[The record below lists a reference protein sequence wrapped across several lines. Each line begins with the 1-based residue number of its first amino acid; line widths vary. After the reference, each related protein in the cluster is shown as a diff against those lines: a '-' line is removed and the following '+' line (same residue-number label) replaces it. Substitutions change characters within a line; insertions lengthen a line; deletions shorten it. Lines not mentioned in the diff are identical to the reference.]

1 MLQGVLLPFYL
12 ARIGMFIVCALLFS
26 QLSLVHAT
34 QPKVLQGAEGIF
46 DFQDWSIADGA
57 VPLQGRWAFHWQKQ
71 LTPQEWSLSQAT
83 WFDLPATW
91 DKLGASEKVYP
102 GKGFATFTAKLI
114 NLPDGIRWGVVIP
127 EQSTSFR
134 LFINDNLVAEG
145 GIAGVSASST
155 KPYSGNQYVELGEL
169 PPVSQVTW
177 HVSNFHHANG
187 GPWQALRI
195 GPYHELGL
203 EFTRTTFDQT
213 LVMAL
218 ALLTCLFLMVQFSID
233 RRDKASAL
241 LAGFALIIAVRIGI
255 IENQALYQLLGTLP
269 WQLHVRLLYFTMLT
283 AAPVVIYWQHY
294 IFPQELPRRIA
305 RRVLY
310 VFIPP
315 IISLFLLPSVW
326 FTEMLML
333 FQFMITMV
341 IGLYFWSLFNVV
353 LHKRSGGYYIVI
365 GTFLLTVCALHDMAL
380 YSQWILGG
388 TWLTYG
394 LLGFLFSLAANILYL
409 RAEQKQQVES
419 LSEQLMNANKQLEA
433 RVAQRT
439 IELAEKADALEEA
452 NNKLQILANIDG
464 LTGVLNRR
472 AFVEQLEMF
481 ARIKP
486 NVALI
491 MIDIDHFKLVNDT
504 YGHGVGDQ
512 VLKRLAKV
520 LLDAKRGNDRVG
532 RFGGE
537 EFIILLQDISPAGLD
552 SYCQRLLKAIS
563 DIDFSDISDLSGITV
578 SMGATMAKLV
588 DKKIDLLIQQADEA
602 MYEVKNNGRNGFKCY
617 Q

>member
-1 MLQGVLLPFYL
+1 MPFNL

-26 QLSLVHAT
+26 QLSLVHAI
-34 QPKVLQGAEGIF
+34 QPKVLQRAEGIF
-46 DFQDWSIADGA
+46 DFQNWDVADGA

-71 LTPQEWSLSQAT
+71 LTPQEWSLSQAA

-91 DKLGASEKVYP
+91 DKPGASTKLYP

-114 NLPDGIRWGVVIP
+114 NLPEGIRWGVIIP

-134 LFINDNLVAEG
+134 LFINENLVAEG
-145 GIAGVSASST
+145 GIAGVSTSST
-155 KPYSGNQYVELGEL
+155 KPYSGNRYVELGDL
-169 PPVSQVTW
+169 PSEVRLTW

-187 GPWQALRI
+187 GPWQALRV

-203 EFTRTTFDQT
+203 EFTRTTFDQA

-255 IENQALYQLLGTLP
+255 IENQVLYQVFGTLP
-269 WQLHVRLLYFTMLT
+269 WQLHVRLLYFTMLI

-310 VFIPP
+310 AFIPA
-315 IISLFLLPSVW
+315 IASLVLLPSTW
-326 FTEMLML
+326 FTEMLMFYQIML
-333 FQFMITMV
+333 ISV
-341 IGLYFWSLFNVV
+341 IALYFWSLFNLV
-353 LHKRSGGYYIVI
+353 LHKRPGGYYIVL
-365 GTFLLTVCALHDMAL
+365 GTFLLFTCALHDMAL
-380 YSQWILGG
+380 YSQWVLGDS
-388 TWLTYG
+388 WLTYG

-439 IELAEKADALEEA
+439 IELAEKADALEDA

-491 MIDIDHFKLVNDT
+491 MIDIDHFKMVNDT
-504 YGHGVGDQ
+504 YGHGIGDL
-512 VLKRLAKV
+512 VLQRLAKV

-563 DIDFSDISDLSGITV
+563 AIDFSDISDLPGITV

-588 DKKIDLLIQQADEA
+588 DKKIDVLMQQADEA
-602 MYEVKNNGRNGFKCY
+602 MYEVKNNGRNGYKCY
-617 Q
+617 EPLDRR

>member
-1 MLQGVLLPFYL
+1 MPFNL
-12 ARIGMFIVCALLFS
+12 ARIGIFIVCVLLFS

-34 QPKVLQGAEGIF
+34 QSKVLQSAEGIF
-46 DFQDWSIADGA
+46 DFQSWGAADGA

-71 LTPQEWSLSQAT
+71 LTPQEWNIPEAT

-91 DKLGASEKVYP
+91 DKPGASAKVYP

-145 GIAGVSASST
+145 GIAGVSALST

-169 PPVSQVTW
+169 PAVSQVTW

-203 EFTRTTFDQT
+203 EFTRTTFDQA
-213 LVMAL
+213 LVVAL

-269 WQLHVRLLYFTMLT
+269 WQLHVRLLYFTMLI

-294 IFPQELPRRIA
+294 IFPNELPRRTA

-310 VFIPP
+310 AFSPAIA
-315 IISLFLLPSVW
+315 SLVLLPSAW
-326 FTEMLML
+326 FTEFLMFFQLML
-333 FQFMITMV
+333 ITV
-341 IGLYFWSLFNVV
+341 IALYFWSLFNVV
-353 LHKRSGGYYIVI
+353 LHKRPGGYYIVL
-365 GTFLLTVCALHDMAL
+365 GTLLLFFCALHDMAL
-380 YSQWILGG
+380 YSQWILGKS
-388 TWLTYG
+388 WLTYG

-452 NNKLQILANIDG
+452 NNKLQILANIDE

-486 NVALI
+486 DVALI

-504 YGHGVGDQ
+504 YGHGIGDQ

-537 EFIILLQDISPAGLD
+537 EFIILLQDISPAGLN

-602 MYEVKNNGRNGFKCY
+602 MYEVKHNGRDGFKCY

>member
-1 MLQGVLLPFYL
+1 LPFNL
-12 ARIGMFIVCALLFS
+12 ARIGIFIVCAFLFS
-26 QLSLVHAT
+26 QQSLVHAT
-34 QPKVLQGAEGIF
+34 QSKVLQSAEGIF
-46 DFQDWSIADGA
+46 DFQRWDAADGA

-71 LTPQEWSLSQAT
+71 LTPQEWNIPEAT

-91 DKLGASEKVYP
+91 DKPGASEKVYP

-114 NLPDGIRWGVVIP
+114 NLPDGIRWGAIIP

-305 RRVLY
+305 RRVFY

-315 IISLFLLPSVW
+315 ITSLFLLPSVW

-365 GTFLLTVCALHDMAL
+365 GTFFLTVCALHDMAL

-486 NVALI
+486 SVALI

-504 YGHGVGDQ
+504 YGHGIGDQ

-602 MYEVKNNGRNGFKCY
+602 MYEVKHNGRDGFKCY

>member
-1 MLQGVLLPFYL
+1 MPFHI
-12 ARIGMFIVCALLFS
+12 ARIGIFIVWVLLFS
-26 QLSLVHAT
+26 QLNLVHAT
-34 QPKVLQGAEGIF
+34 QPKVLQTAEGIF
-46 DFQDWSIADGA
+46 DFQNWNVADGA
-57 VPLQGRWAFHWQKQ
+57 VPLQGHWAFHWQQQ
-71 LTPQEWSLSQAT
+71 LTPQEWSISQAS

-91 DKLGASEKVYP
+91 DKSGASEQIYS

-114 NLPDGIRWGVVIP
+114 NLPKGVRWGIIIP

-134 LFINDNLVAEG
+134 LFINENLVAEG

-169 PPVSQVTW
+169 PAESRLTW

-187 GPWQALRI
+187 GPWQALMI

-203 EFTRTTFDQT
+203 RFTGTTFDQA

-218 ALLTCLFLMVQFSID
+218 ALLTCLFLMVQLSID

-255 IENQALYQLLGTLP
+255 IENQVLYQVFGTLP
-269 WQLHVRLLYFTMLT
+269 WQLHVRLLYFTMLI
-283 AAPVVIYWQHY
+283 ASPVVIYWQHY

-310 VFIPP
+310 AFIPP
-315 IISLFLLPSVW
+315 IASLVLLPSVW

-333 FQFMITMV
+333 FQFMLTLV

-365 GTFLLTVCALHDMAL
+365 GALLLIICALHDMAL

-409 RAEQKQQVES
+409 RAEQKQQVEN

-464 LTGVLNRR
+464 LTGILHRR

-486 NVALI
+486 HVALI

-504 YGHGVGDQ
+504 YGHGIGDQ

-552 SYCQRLLKAIS
+552 SYCQRLSKAIS

-578 SMGATMAKLV
+578 SMGASMAKLV

-602 MYEVKNNGRNGFKCY
+602 MYEVKNNGRNGFRCY